1 MAVVTIDGIR
11 SLGKV
16 ENFTYTPDDRQTQIE
31 VMDGTVV
38 QDFGH
43 NVEGDKLTFSTTFK
57 VDDFAKI
64 QDIWESRKLV
74 TVVDTGGRTWE
85 DCRVLI
91 KSWQY
96 VERFE
101 QTAVSATF
109 EIWRV

>member
-1 MAVVTIDGIR
+1 MATIQIDGIR

-16 ENFTYTPDDRQTQIE
+16 EGFTYTPDDRQTQVE

-43 NVEGDKLTFSTTFK
+43 NGEGDKLTFSTTFK
-57 VDDFAKI
+57 VKDFAKI
-64 QDIWESRKLV
+64 LTVWESRKMV
-74 TVVDTGGRTWE
+74 TVVDAGGKVWN
-85 DCRVLI
+85 DCRVVI
-91 KSWQY
+91 KTWQY

-101 QTAVSATF
+101 QKAVLASF